1 MKTMKFI
8 NNKEKY
14 GIFQRNNKKYW
25 NIKENKNLK

>member
-14 GIFQRNNKKYW
+14 GIFQGNNKKYQ

>member
-1 MKTMKFI
+1 MKTMKLI
-8 NNKEKY
+8 NNKEKN